1 MMSPKRVC
9 HRPMDHAEGGF
20 PMPRISADPGDA
32 LVRPPLDKGLPSRR
46 KTSHGVDDL
55 AATVAKASSSPHIAV
70 PGRDA

>member
-1 MMSPKRVC
+1 
-9 HRPMDHAEGGF
+9 
-20 PMPRISADPGDA
+20 MPRISADPGDA